1 MVFIYVHNLPDAECV
16 HAIHF
21 DVERRQLI
29 GNDERFLDELNARC
43 DIVDIVSRYVS
54 LKKKGSNYFGLCPF
68 HNEKTPSFSVAPDKQ
83 IFYCFGCGK
92 GGGPIRFIM
101 DAEGLDFPDAV
112 RFLALEY
119 NMGVP
124 AARFFYAQLHGPQG
138 AQALAYFQRRR
149 LSKKTLNNFGLGYA
163 PDSFHA
169 LLDAMTQKGFTKE
182 ELEAAGLIVRSD
194 RGTYYDKFR
203 NRVMFPIIDM
213 RGDVIAFGGR
223 VMDDSKPKYLNSPET
238 IVFNKRRN
246 LFAMNRA
253 KKTKSEYFLLAEGY
267 MDVIA
272 LHQAGF
278 DSAVASLGTSLT
290 EEQARLL
297 SRHTKTVIVC
307 YDADTAGQSAAQ
319 RAIDILKKTG
329 IRVKILKIPGAKDP
343 DEFIKTK
350 GADAFRK
357 LIERSDND
365 VRYRIEAAKDKYD
378 FTEDDQRILFLRE
391 AAGIIALLDSKVDQ
405 EVYTTSTAKL
415 AGVTPEAFQQEVK
428 QAKMRLR
435 SQAKRK
441 MHREVR
447 APAQAA
453 QPRDRSI
460 HFDNVRSARAEE
472 GILSLLFADTSLMEQ
487 MRRVVSPDDFSSPE
501 LGKIYGLCSALYN
514 SGRTISI
521 PALEGRLEPREMDL
535 LASALRVNIPIDR
548 RQQALEDYTQI
559 IQEQKLMR
567 TAQTDAE
574 QDPLLQK
581 AQMQRKNK
589 GFAE

>member
-1 MVFIYVHNLPDAECV
+1 M
-16 HAIHF
+16 AI
-21 DVERRQLI
+21 
-29 GNDERFLDELNARC
+29 DERFLDELNARC

-83 IFYCFGCGK
+83 MFYCFGCGK

-101 DAEGLDFPDAV
+101 DAEGLEFSDAV
-112 RFLALEY
+112 RFLAREY
-119 NMGVP
+119 HMEVP
-124 AARFFYAQLHGPQG
+124 ETGSSPQARHLRERSLQVLTEAARFFYAQLYSPQG
-138 AQALAYFQRRR
+138 ARALEYFQKRR
-149 LSKKTLNNFGLGYA
+149 LSKKTMNNFGLGYA

-182 ELEAAGLIVRSD
+182 ELEAAGLITRSE
-194 RGTYYDKFR
+194 RGTYFDKFR

-350 GADAFRK
+350 GPDAFRK

-365 VRYRIEAAKDKYD
+365 VRYRIESAKDKYD

-391 AAGIIALLDSKVDQ
+391 AAGIIALLDSEVEQD
-405 EVYTTSTAKL
+405 VYTTSTAKL
-415 AGVTPEAFQQEVK
+415 AGVTPEAFRQEVK
-428 QAKMRLR
+428 QAKVRLR

-447 APAQAA
+447 TPAQAV
-453 QPRDRSI
+453 QPRDRTM

-472 GILSLLFADTSLMEQ
+472 GILSLLFSDTSLMEQ
-487 MRRVVSPDDFSSPE
+487 MRQVLTPDDFSSPE

-514 SGRTISI
+514 SGRTIAV
-521 PALEGRLEPREMDL
+521 PALEGKLEPREMDL
-535 LASALRVNIPIDR
+535 LASALRIEIPIDR
-548 RQQALEDYTQI
+548 RQQALEDYTEI

-567 TAQTDAE
+567 ETQTDTQE
-574 QDPLLQK
+574 DPLLKK

-589 GFAE
+589 GFAG

>member
-1 MVFIYVHNLPDAECV
+1 M
-16 HAIHF
+16 AI
-21 DVERRQLI
+21 
-29 GNDERFLDELNARC
+29 DERFLDELNARC

-83 IFYCFGCGK
+83 MFYCFGCGK
-92 GGGPIRFIM
+92 GGGPVRFIM
-101 DAEGLDFPDAV
+101 DAEGLDFTDAV
-112 RFLALEY
+112 RFLAKEY
-119 NMGVP
+119 HMEVP
-124 AARFFYAQLHGPQG
+124 ETGSSPQTRHLRERTLQALTEAARFFYAQLYSPQG
-138 AQALAYFQRRR
+138 VQALEYFQKRR
-149 LSKKTLNNFGLGYA
+149 LSRKTMNNFGLGYA

-169 LLDAMTQKGFTKE
+169 LLDAMTQKGFTRE
-182 ELEAAGLIVRSD
+182 ELEAAGLITRGEN
-194 RGTYYDKFR
+194 GTYFDKFR
-203 NRVMFPIIDM
+203 NRVMFPIIDI

-238 IVFNKRRN
+238 NVFNKRRN

-343 DEFIKTK
+343 DEFIKAK
-350 GADAFRK
+350 GPDAFRK
-357 LIERSDND
+357 LIEQSDND

-391 AAGIIALLDSKVDQ
+391 AAGIIALLDSEVEQD
-405 EVYTTSTAKL
+405 VYTTSTAKL
-415 AGVTPEAFQQEVK
+415 AGVTPEAFRQEVK
-428 QAKMRLR
+428 QAKIRLR
-435 SQAKRK
+435 TQAKRK

-447 APAQAA
+447 TPAQAI
-453 QPRDRSI
+453 QPKDRTM
-460 HFDNVRSARAEE
+460 HFENVRSARAEE
-472 GILSLLFADTSLMEQ
+472 GILSLLFSDTSLMEQ
-487 MRRVVSPDDFSSPE
+487 MRQVLTPDDFSSPE
-501 LGKIYGLCSALYN
+501 LGKIYGLCSALYT
-514 SGRTISI
+514 SGRTIAV
-521 PALEGRLEPREMDL
+521 PALEGRLEPQEMDL
-535 LASALRVNIPIDR
+535 LVSALRVDIPIDR
-548 RQQALEDYTQI
+548 RQQAMEDYMAI

-567 TAQTDAE
+567 ETQTDTE
-574 QDPLLQK
+574 EDPLLKK

-589 GFAE
+589 SFSG

>member
-1 MVFIYVHNLPDAECV
+1 M
-16 HAIHF
+16 AI
-21 DVERRQLI
+21 
-29 GNDERFLDELNARC
+29 DERFLDELNARC

-83 IFYCFGCGK
+83 MFYCFGCGK
-92 GGGPIRFIM
+92 GGGPVRFIM
-101 DAEGLDFPDAV
+101 DAEGLDFTDAV
-112 RFLALEY
+112 RFLAKEY
-119 NMGVP
+119 HMEVP
-124 AARFFYAQLHGPQG
+124 ETGSSPQTRHLRERTLQALTEAARFFYAQLYSPQG
-138 AQALAYFQRRR
+138 AQALEYFQKRR
-149 LSKKTLNNFGLGYA
+149 LSRKTMNNFGLGYA

-169 LLDAMTQKGFTKE
+169 LLDAMTQKGFTRE
-182 ELEAAGLIVRSD
+182 ELEAAGLITRSPN
-194 RGTYYDKFR
+194 GTYFDKFR
-203 NRVMFPIIDM
+203 NRVMFPIIDI
-213 RGDVIAFGGR
+213 RGEVIAFGGR

-343 DEFIKTK
+343 DEFIKAK
-350 GADAFRK
+350 GSDAFRK
-357 LIERSDND
+357 LIEQSDND

-391 AAGIIALLDSKVDQ
+391 AAGIIALLDSEVEQD
-405 EVYTTSTAKL
+405 VYTTSTAKL
-415 AGVTPEAFQQEVK
+415 AGVTPEAFRQEVK
-428 QAKMRLR
+428 QAKIRLR
-435 SQAKRK
+435 TQAKRK

-447 APAQAA
+447 TPAQAI
-453 QPRDRSI
+453 QPKDRTM
-460 HFDNVRSARAEE
+460 HFENVRSARAEE
-472 GILSLLFADTSLMEQ
+472 GILSLLFSDTSLMEQ
-487 MRRVVSPDDFSSPE
+487 MRQVLTPDDFSSPE
-501 LGKIYGLCSALYN
+501 LGKIYGLCSALYT
-514 SGRTISI
+514 SGRTIAV
-521 PALEGRLEPREMDL
+521 PALEGRLEPQEMDL
-535 LASALRVNIPIDR
+535 LVSALRVDIPIDR
-548 RQQALEDYTQI
+548 RQQAMEDYMEI

-567 TAQTDAE
+567 ETQTDTE
-574 QDPLLQK
+574 EDPLLKK

-589 GFAE
+589 SFSG

>member
-1 MVFIYVHNLPDAECV
+1 M
-16 HAIHF
+16 AI
-21 DVERRQLI
+21 
-29 GNDERFLDELNARC
+29 DERFLDELNARC

-112 RFLALEY
+112 RFLAKEY
-119 NMGVP
+119 NMEVP
-124 AARFFYAQLHGPQG
+124 ETGSNPQTRHVRERALEALTEAARFFYAQLHGPQG

-391 AAGIIALLDSKVDQ
+391 AAGIIALLDSEVEQD
-405 EVYTTSTAKL
+405 VYTTSTAKL
-415 AGVTPEAFQQEVK
+415 AGVTPEAFRQEVK
-428 QAKMRLR
+428 QAKIRLR

-535 LASALRVNIPIDR
+535 LASALRVDIPIDR

>member
-1 MVFIYVHNLPDAECV
+1 M
-16 HAIHF
+16 AI
-21 DVERRQLI
+21 
-29 GNDERFLDELNARC
+29 DERFLDELNARC

-83 IFYCFGCGK
+83 MFYCFGCGK
-92 GGGPIRFIM
+92 GGGPVRFIM
-101 DAEGLDFPDAV
+101 DAEGLDFTDAV
-112 RFLALEY
+112 RFLAKEY
-119 NMGVP
+119 HMEVP
-124 AARFFYAQLHGPQG
+124 ETGSSPQTRHLRERTLQALTEAARFFYAQLYSPQG
-138 AQALAYFQRRR
+138 AQALKYFQKRR
-149 LSKKTLNNFGLGYA
+149 LSRKTMNNFGLGYA
-163 PDSFHA
+163 PDSFHD
-169 LLDAMTQKGFTKE
+169 LLDAMTQKGFTRE
-182 ELEAAGLIVRSD
+182 ELEAAGLITRSPN
-194 RGTYYDKFR
+194 GTYFDKFR
-203 NRVMFPIIDM
+203 NRVMFPIIDI

-343 DEFIKTK
+343 DEFIKAK
-350 GADAFRK
+350 GPDAFRK
-357 LIERSDND
+357 LIEQSDND

-391 AAGIIALLDSKVDQ
+391 AAGIIALLDSEVEQD
-405 EVYTTSTAKL
+405 VYTTSTAKL
-415 AGVTPEAFQQEVK
+415 AGVTPEAFRQEVK
-428 QAKMRLR
+428 QAKIRLR
-435 SQAKRK
+435 TQAKRK

-447 APAQAA
+447 TPAQAI
-453 QPRDRSI
+453 QPKDRTM
-460 HFDNVRSARAEE
+460 HFENVRSARAEE
-472 GILSLLFADTSLMEQ
+472 GILSLLFSDTSLMEQ
-487 MRRVVSPDDFSSPE
+487 MRQVLTPDDFSSPE
-501 LGKIYGLCSALYN
+501 LGKIYGLCSALYT
-514 SGRTISI
+514 SGRTIAV
-521 PALEGRLEPREMDL
+521 PALEGRLEPQEMDL
-535 LASALRVNIPIDR
+535 LVSALRVDIPIDR
-548 RQQALEDYTQI
+548 RQQAMEDYMAI

-567 TAQTDAE
+567 ETQTDTE
-574 QDPLLQK
+574 EDPLLKK

-589 GFAE
+589 SFSG

>member
-1 MVFIYVHNLPDAECV
+1 M
-16 HAIHF
+16 AI
-21 DVERRQLI
+21 
-29 GNDERFLDELNARC
+29 DERFLDELNARC

-83 IFYCFGCGK
+83 MFYCFGCGK
-92 GGGPIRFIM
+92 GGGPVRFIM
-101 DAEGLDFPDAV
+101 DAEGLDFTDAV
-112 RFLALEY
+112 RFLAKEY
-119 NMGVP
+119 HMEVP
-124 AARFFYAQLHGPQG
+124 ETGSSPQTRHLRERTLQALTEAARFFYAQLYSPQG
-138 AQALAYFQRRR
+138 AQALEYFQKRR
-149 LSKKTLNNFGLGYA
+149 LSRKTMNNFGLGYA

-169 LLDAMTQKGFTKE
+169 LLDAMTQKGFTRE
-182 ELEAAGLIVRSD
+182 ELEAAGLITRGQN
-194 RGTYYDKFR
+194 GTYFDKFR
-203 NRVMFPIIDM
+203 NRVMFPIIDI

-307 YDADTAGQSAAQ
+307 YDADAAGQTAAQ

-350 GADAFRK
+350 GPDAFRK
-357 LIERSDND
+357 LIEQSDND

-391 AAGIIALLDSKVDQ
+391 AAGIIALLDSEVEQD
-405 EVYTTSTAKL
+405 VYTTSTAKL
-415 AGVTPEAFQQEVK
+415 AGVTPEAFRQEVK
-428 QAKMRLR
+428 QAKIRLR
-435 SQAKRK
+435 TQAKRK

-447 APAQAA
+447 TPAQAI
-453 QPRDRSI
+453 QPKDRTM
-460 HFDNVRSARAEE
+460 HFENVRSARAEE
-472 GILSLLFADTSLMEQ
+472 GILSLLFSDTSLMEQ
-487 MRRVVSPDDFSSPE
+487 MRQVLTPDDFSSPE
-501 LGKIYGLCSALYN
+501 LGKIYGLCLALYT
-514 SGRTISI
+514 SGRTITV
-521 PALEGRLEPREMDL
+521 PALEGRLEPQEMDL
-535 LASALRVNIPIDR
+535 LVSALRVDIPIDR
-548 RQQALEDYTQI
+548 RQQAMEDYVAI

-567 TAQTDAE
+567 SAQNDTE
-574 QDPLLQK
+574 EDPLLKK

-589 GFAE
+589 SFAG

>member
-1 MVFIYVHNLPDAECV
+1 
-16 HAIHF
+16 
-21 DVERRQLI
+21 
-29 GNDERFLDELNARC
+29 
-43 DIVDIVSRYVS
+43 
-54 LKKKGSNYFGLCPF
+54 
-68 HNEKTPSFSVAPDKQ
+68 
-83 IFYCFGCGK
+83 
-92 GGGPIRFIM
+92 
-101 DAEGLDFPDAV
+101 
-112 RFLALEY
+112 
-119 NMGVP
+119 
-124 AARFFYAQLHGPQG
+124 
-138 AQALAYFQRRR
+138 
-149 LSKKTLNNFGLGYA
+149 
-163 PDSFHA
+163 
-169 LLDAMTQKGFTKE
+169 
-182 ELEAAGLIVRSD
+182 
-194 RGTYYDKFR
+194 
-203 NRVMFPIIDM
+203 
-213 RGDVIAFGGR
+213 
-223 VMDDSKPKYLNSPET
+223 
-238 IVFNKRRN
+238 
-246 LFAMNRA
+246 
-253 KKTKSEYFLLAEGY
+253 

-365 VRYRIEAAKDKYD
+365 VRYRIEAARDKYD

-391 AAGIIALLDSKVDQ
+391 AAGIIALLDSEVEQD
-405 EVYTTSTAKL
+405 VYTTSTAKL
-415 AGVTPEAFQQEVK
+415 AGVTPEAFRQEVK
-428 QAKMRLR
+428 QAKIRLR

-472 GILSLLFADTSLMEQ
+472 GILSLLFADTSLMGQ
-487 MRRVVSPDDFSSPE
+487 MRQVVSPDDFSSPE

-535 LASALRVNIPIDR
+535 LASALRVDIPIDR

>member
-1 MVFIYVHNLPDAECV
+1 M
-16 HAIHF
+16 AI
-21 DVERRQLI
+21 
-29 GNDERFLDELNARC
+29 DERFLDELNARC

-83 IFYCFGCGK
+83 MFYCFGCGK
-92 GGGPIRFIM
+92 GGGPVRFIM
-101 DAEGLDFPDAV
+101 DAEGLDFTDAV
-112 RFLALEY
+112 RFLAKEY
-119 NMGVP
+119 HMEVP
-124 AARFFYAQLHGPQG
+124 ETGSSPRTRHLRERTLQALTEAARFFYAQLYSPQG
-138 AQALAYFQRRR
+138 VQALEYFQKRR
-149 LSKKTLNNFGLGYA
+149 LSRKTMNNFGLGYA

-169 LLDAMTQKGFTKE
+169 LLDAMTQKGFTRE
-182 ELEAAGLIVRSD
+182 ELEAAGLITRGEN
-194 RGTYYDKFR
+194 GTYFDKFR
-203 NRVMFPIIDM
+203 NRVMFPIIDI

-343 DEFIKTK
+343 DEFIKAK
-350 GADAFRK
+350 GPDAFRK
-357 LIERSDND
+357 LIEQSDND

-391 AAGIIALLDSKVDQ
+391 AAGIIALLDSEVEQD
-405 EVYTTSTAKL
+405 VYTTSTAKL
-415 AGVTPEAFQQEVK
+415 AGVTPEAFRQEVK
-428 QAKMRLR
+428 QAKIRLR
-435 SQAKRK
+435 TQAKRK

-447 APAQAA
+447 TPAQAI
-453 QPRDRSI
+453 QPKDRTM
-460 HFDNVRSARAEE
+460 HFENVRSARAEE
-472 GILSLLFADTSLMEQ
+472 GILSLLFSDTSLMEQ
-487 MRRVVSPDDFSSPE
+487 MRQVLTPDDFSSPE
-501 LGKIYGLCSALYN
+501 LGKIYGLCSALYT
-514 SGRTISI
+514 SGRTIAV
-521 PALEGRLEPREMDL
+521 PALEGRLEPQEMDL
-535 LASALRVNIPIDR
+535 LVSALRVDIPIDR
-548 RQQALEDYTQI
+548 RQQAMEDYMAI

-567 TAQTDAE
+567 ETQTDTE
-574 QDPLLQK
+574 EDPLLKK

-589 GFAE
+589 SFSG

>member
-1 MVFIYVHNLPDAECV
+1 M
-16 HAIHF
+16 AI
-21 DVERRQLI
+21 
-29 GNDERFLDELNARC
+29 DERFLDELNARC

-83 IFYCFGCGK
+83 MFYCFGCGK
-92 GGGPIRFIM
+92 GGGPVRFIM
-101 DAEGLDFPDAV
+101 DAEGLDFTDAV
-112 RFLALEY
+112 RFLAKEY
-119 NMGVP
+119 HMEVP
-124 AARFFYAQLHGPQG
+124 ETGSSPQTRHLRERTLQALTEAARFFYAQLYSPQG
-138 AQALAYFQRRR
+138 VQALEYFQKRR
-149 LSKKTLNNFGLGYA
+149 LSRKTMNNFGLGYA

-169 LLDAMTQKGFTKE
+169 LLDAMTQKGFTRE
-182 ELEAAGLIVRSD
+182 ELEAAGLITRGEN
-194 RGTYYDKFR
+194 GTYFDKFR
-203 NRVMFPIIDM
+203 NRVMFPIIDI

-343 DEFIKTK
+343 DEFIKAK
-350 GADAFRK
+350 GPDAFRK
-357 LIERSDND
+357 LIEQSDND

-391 AAGIIALLDSKVDQ
+391 AAGIIALLDSEVEQD
-405 EVYTTSTAKL
+405 VYTTSTAKL
-415 AGVTPEAFQQEVK
+415 AGVTPEAFRQEVK
-428 QAKMRLR
+428 QAKIRLR
-435 SQAKRK
+435 TQAKRK

-447 APAQAA
+447 TPAQAI
-453 QPRDRSI
+453 QPKDRTM
-460 HFDNVRSARAEE
+460 HFENVRSARAEE
-472 GILSLLFADTSLMEQ
+472 GILSLLFSDTSLMEQ
-487 MRRVVSPDDFSSPE
+487 MRQVLTPDDFSSPE
-501 LGKIYGLCSALYN
+501 LGKIYGLCSALYT
-514 SGRTISI
+514 SGRTIAV
-521 PALEGRLEPREMDL
+521 PALEGRLEPQEMDL
-535 LASALRVNIPIDR
+535 LVSALRVDIPIDR
-548 RQQALEDYTQI
+548 RQQAMEDYMAI

-567 TAQTDAE
+567 ETQTDTE
-574 QDPLLQK
+574 EDPLLKK

-589 GFAE
+589 SFSG

>member
-1 MVFIYVHNLPDAECV
+1 M
-16 HAIHF
+16 AI
-21 DVERRQLI
+21 
-29 GNDERFLDELNARC
+29 DERFLDELNARC

-112 RFLALEY
+112 RFLAKEY
-119 NMGVP
+119 NMEVP
-124 AARFFYAQLHGPQG
+124 ETGSSLQTRHVRERALEALTEAARFFYAQLHGPQG

-182 ELEAAGLIVRSD
+182 ELEVAGLIVRSD

-365 VRYRIEAAKDKYD
+365 VRYRIEAARDKYD

-391 AAGIIALLDSKVDQ
+391 AAGIIALLDSEVEQD
-405 EVYTTSTAKL
+405 VYTTSTAKL
-415 AGVTPEAFQQEVK
+415 AGVTPEAFRQEVK
-428 QAKMRLR
+428 QAKIRLR

-472 GILSLLFADTSLMEQ
+472 GILSLLFADTSLMGQ
-487 MRRVVSPDDFSSPE
+487 MRQVVSPDDFSSPE

-535 LASALRVNIPIDR
+535 LASALRVDIPIDR

>member
-1 MVFIYVHNLPDAECV
+1 M
-16 HAIHF
+16 AI
-21 DVERRQLI
+21 
-29 GNDERFLDELNARC
+29 DERFLDELNARC

-83 IFYCFGCGK
+83 MFYCFGCGK
-92 GGGPIRFIM
+92 GGGPVRFIM
-101 DAEGLDFPDAV
+101 DAEGLDFTDAV
-112 RFLALEY
+112 RFLAKEY
-119 NMGVP
+119 HMEVP
-124 AARFFYAQLHGPQG
+124 ETGSSPQTRHLRERTLQALTEAARFFYAQLYSPQG
-138 AQALAYFQRRR
+138 AQALEYFQKRR
-149 LSKKTLNNFGLGYA
+149 LSRKTMNNFGLGYA

-169 LLDAMTQKGFTKE
+169 LLDAMTQKGFTRE
-182 ELEAAGLIVRSD
+182 ELEAAGLITRSPN
-194 RGTYYDKFR
+194 GTYFDKFR
-203 NRVMFPIIDM
+203 NRVMFPIIDI
-213 RGDVIAFGGR
+213 RGEVIAFGGR

-343 DEFIKTK
+343 DEFIKAK
-350 GADAFRK
+350 GSDAFRK
-357 LIERSDND
+357 LIEQSDND

-391 AAGIIALLDSKVDQ
+391 AAGIIALLDSEVEQD
-405 EVYTTSTAKL
+405 VYTTSTAKL
-415 AGVTPEAFQQEVK
+415 AGVTPEAFRQEVK
-428 QAKMRLR
+428 QAKIRLR
-435 SQAKRK
+435 TQAKRK

-447 APAQAA
+447 TPAQAI
-453 QPRDRSI
+453 QPKDRTM
-460 HFDNVRSARAEE
+460 HFENVRSARAEE
-472 GILSLLFADTSLMEQ
+472 GILSLLFSDTSLMEQ
-487 MRRVVSPDDFSSPE
+487 MRQVLTPDDFSSPE
-501 LGKIYGLCSALYN
+501 LGKIYGLCSALYT
-514 SGRTISI
+514 SGRTIAV
-521 PALEGRLEPREMDL
+521 PALEGRLEPQEMDL
-535 LASALRVNIPIDR
+535 LVSALRVDIPIDR
-548 RQQALEDYTQI
+548 RQQAMEDYMAI

-567 TAQTDAE
+567 ETQTDTE
-574 QDPLLQK
+574 EDPLLKK

-589 GFAE
+589 SFSG

>member
-1 MVFIYVHNLPDAECV
+1 M
-16 HAIHF
+16 AI
-21 DVERRQLI
+21 
-29 GNDERFLDELNARC
+29 DERFLDELNARC

-112 RFLALEY
+112 RFLAKEY
-119 NMGVP
+119 NMEVP
-124 AARFFYAQLHGPQG
+124 ETGSNPQARHLRERTLEALKEAARFFYAQLHSPQG
-138 AQALAYFQRRR
+138 AQALAYFQGRQ
-149 LSKKTLNNFGLGYA
+149 LSKKTMNNFGLGYA

-169 LLDAMTQKGFTKE
+169 LLDAMTQKGFTHE
-182 ELEAAGLIVRSD
+182 ELEAAGLITRSD
-194 RGTYYDKFR
+194 RGTYFDKFR

-278 DSAVASLGTSLT
+278 DTAVASLGTSLT
-290 EEQARLL
+290 DEQARLL

-307 YDADTAGQSAAQ
+307 YDADGAGQSAAQ

-391 AAGIIALLDSKVDQ
+391 AAGIIALLDSEVEQD
-405 EVYTTSTAKL
+405 VYTTSTAKL
-415 AGVTPEAFQQEVK
+415 AGVTPEAFRQEVK
-428 QAKMRLR
+428 QAKIRLR
-435 SQAKRK
+435 TQAKRK

-453 QPRDRSI
+453 QPKDRTM
-460 HFDNVRSARAEE
+460 HFENVRSARAEE

-487 MRRVVSPDDFSSPE
+487 MRQVVSPDDFSSPQ

-521 PALEGRLEPREMDL
+521 PALEGRLEPQEMDL
-535 LASALRVNIPIDR
+535 LASALRVDIPIDR
-548 RQQALEDYTQI
+548 RQQALEDYTEI

-567 TAQTDAE
+567 SAQTDAE
-574 QDPLLQK
+574 EDPLLKK

-589 GFAE
+589 GFAG